1 MKTKLNIN
9 SKFIATMLFTM
20 AMLWLPQICSR
31 VMAQE
36 AYAVFDATTGTLT
49 FKYDNNKPAG
59 AYEMNIGKKD
69 PGWLTHKEA
78 VNRVV
83 FDASF
88 AQARPT
94 SCYAWFSSFY
104 NLTRITGLK
113 NLNTEKV
120 ETMCCMFNGCTKLT
134 SLDLSTF
141 NTQNVKDMSDMFDYC
156 IQLTSLNLDNF
167 NTQNVEKMYQMFV
180 NCKKIQKLN
189 LYSFDTS
196 KVKSMASMFNNC
208 SALKTII
215 VSEKFVTKAVTSAS
229 NMFGSC
235 KELNGANKYQPGKNG
250 IEYANYTTGY
260 FTPKKQ
266 ISFAKYNTTDKSLTF
281 YYDYNTN
288 MTETSYE
295 MNEGTTKPG
304 WNKHSSSVKS
314 VVFDKSFAVVRPT
327 SCYYWFSSFMNLT
340 NINGIEYLN
349 TEDVENMA
357 FMFNNCSKIQP
368 LNLTNFNT
376 AKVKNMSSMFEN
388 CTALRRIIVSNKF
401 VTTSVTE
408 STNMFY
414 NSKRLNGATKYD
426 YKNYDKTMA
435 NYTKG
440 YFSLKKQIGIAK
452 YDDTDKSLTFYYDYN
467 TNMTT
472 NAYELNEGDANPD
485 WLSINNQ
492 NSIKSVT
499 FDASFAVVRPKSCY
513 SWFDLFENLT
523 SITGI
528 ENLNTENVTNMHS
541 MFKGCSSLKSL
552 DVSHFD
558 TKNVEDMA
566 YMFDNCQGL
575 TELNVSKFDTQKV
588 EAMNYMFNECINI
601 SSLDVSNFNT
611 EKVNNMNSMFA
622 GCIKL
627 SQLNLSSFDT
637 QDVIKMMRM
646 FCNCNA
652 LKTIFVSDKFVTTSV
667 SYGTDMFKF
676 CRPLKGYVKY
686 KNGNDGIEYANYQTG
701 YFTKYIG
708 TLGEEIIGAAG
719 ETLEADNLDLTGDK
733 DFAITESFVAKTATY
748 DRNTTATWGTLC
760 LPFEV
765 TLTDKNFRAF
775 TLLSATAD
783 VVELK
788 EVETSIAAGTPV
800 IIKMSDNATNLNIV
814 ETGKEI
820 KTAAM
825 VGSSTSDGNYKLVG
839 LYTKKMFDETDNNC
853 FILKNDK
860 LMNPAKIL
868 LGTTTKAVGA
878 KAFRAYMEG
887 NSSESGAKIFS
898 LDISDSTTAI
908 DNLNA
913 LADSKAEYYN
923 MQGHRL
929 NNLQKG
935 INIVKRNGKTMK
947 VIIK

>member
-1 MKTKLNIN
+1 MKTKLNFN

-59 AYEMNIGKKD
+59 AYEMNKGEID
-69 PGWLTHKEA
+69 PGWYKHGSYVKC
-78 VNRVV
+78 VV
-83 FDASF
+83 FEPSF

-94 SCYAWFSSFY
+94 SCYAWFSSFED
-104 NLTRITGLK
+104 LTSITGLQY
-113 NLNTEKV
+113 LNTEKV
-120 ETMCCMFNGCTKLT
+120 ETMKYMFNGCENLT

-141 NTQNVKDMSDMFDYC
+141 NTQNVKDMDDMFDYC
-156 IQLTSLNLDNF
+156 INLTSLNLDNF
-167 NTQNVEKMYQMFV
+167 NTQNVENMYQMFV
-180 NCKKIQKLN
+180 NCQKIQKLN

-196 KVKSMASMFNNC
+196 KVKSMDYMFYNC
-208 SALKTII
+208 PALETIF
-215 VSEKFVTKAVTSAS
+215 VSEKFVITALESTDDI
-229 NMFGSC
+229 F
-235 KELNGANKYQPGKNG
+235 LNCENLKGANEYQSG
-250 IEYANYTTGY
+250 
-260 FTPKKQ
+260 Q
-266 ISFAKYNTTDKSLTF
+266 
-281 YYDYNTN
+281 
-288 MTETSYE
+288 
-295 MNEGTTKPG
+295 
-304 WNKHSSSVKS
+304 
-314 VVFDKSFAVVRPT
+314 
-327 SCYYWFSSFMNLT
+327 
-340 NINGIEYLN
+340 
-349 TEDVENMA
+349 
-357 FMFNNCSKIQP
+357 
-368 LNLTNFNT
+368 
-376 AKVKNMSSMFEN
+376 
-388 CTALRRIIVSNKF
+388 
-401 VTTSVTE
+401 
-408 STNMFY
+408 
-414 NSKRLNGATKYD
+414 
-426 YKNYDKTMA
+426 
-435 NYTKG
+435 
-440 YFSLKKQIGIAK
+440 
-452 YDDTDKSLTFYYDYN
+452 
-467 TNMTT
+467 
-472 NAYELNEGDANPD
+472 
-485 WLSINNQ
+485 
-492 NSIKSVT
+492 
-499 FDASFAVVRPKSCY
+499 
-513 SWFDLFENLT
+513 
-523 SITGI
+523 
-528 ENLNTENVTNMHS
+528 
-541 MFKGCSSLKSL
+541 
-552 DVSHFD
+552 
-558 TKNVEDMA
+558 
-566 YMFDNCQGL
+566 
-575 TELNVSKFDTQKV
+575 
-588 EAMNYMFNECINI
+588 
-601 SSLDVSNFNT
+601 
-611 EKVNNMNSMFA
+611 
-622 GCIKL
+622 
-627 SQLNLSSFDT
+627 
-637 QDVIKMMRM
+637 
-646 FCNCNA
+646 
-652 LKTIFVSDKFVTTSV
+652 
-667 SYGTDMFKF
+667 
-676 CRPLKGYVKY
+676 
-686 KNGNDGIEYANYQTG
+686 DGIEYANYQTG

-719 ETLEADNLDLTGDK
+719 KTLEADNLDLTGDK

-868 LGTTTKAVGA
+868 LETTTKAVGT

>member
-1 MKTKLNIN
+1 
-9 SKFIATMLFTM
+9 
-20 AMLWLPQICSR
+20 
-31 VMAQE
+31 
-36 AYAVFDATTGTLT
+36 
-49 FKYDNNKPAG
+49 
-59 AYEMNIGKKD
+59 
-69 PGWLTHKEA
+69 
-78 VNRVV
+78 
-83 FDASF
+83 
-88 AQARPT
+88 
-94 SCYAWFSSFY
+94 
-104 NLTRITGLK
+104 
-113 NLNTEKV
+113 
-120 ETMCCMFNGCTKLT
+120 
-134 SLDLSTF
+134 
-141 NTQNVKDMSDMFDYC
+141 
-156 IQLTSLNLDNF
+156 
-167 NTQNVEKMYQMFV
+167 
-180 NCKKIQKLN
+180 
-189 LYSFDTS
+189 
-196 KVKSMASMFNNC
+196 
-208 SALKTII
+208 
-215 VSEKFVTKAVTSAS
+215 
-229 NMFGSC
+229 
-235 KELNGANKYQPGKNG
+235 
-250 IEYANYTTGY
+250 
-260 FTPKKQ
+260 
-266 ISFAKYNTTDKSLTF
+266 
-281 YYDYNTN
+281 
-288 MTETSYE
+288 
-295 MNEGTTKPG
+295 
-304 WNKHSSSVKS
+304 
-314 VVFDKSFAVVRPT
+314 
-327 SCYYWFSSFMNLT
+327 
-340 NINGIEYLN
+340 
-349 TEDVENMA
+349 
-357 FMFNNCSKIQP
+357 
-368 LNLTNFNT
+368 
-376 AKVKNMSSMFEN
+376 
-388 CTALRRIIVSNKF
+388 
-401 VTTSVTE
+401 
-408 STNMFY
+408 
-414 NSKRLNGATKYD
+414 
-426 YKNYDKTMA
+426 
-435 NYTKG
+435 
-440 YFSLKKQIGIAK
+440 
-452 YDDTDKSLTFYYDYN
+452 
-467 TNMTT
+467 
-472 NAYELNEGDANPD
+472 
-485 WLSINNQ
+485 
-492 NSIKSVT
+492 
-499 FDASFAVVRPKSCY
+499 
-513 SWFDLFENLT
+513 
-523 SITGI
+523 
-528 ENLNTENVTNMHS
+528 

-733 DFAITESFVAKTATY
+733 DFAITESFIAKTATY

-913 LADSKAEYYN
+913 VADSKAEYYN

>member
-1 MKTKLNIN
+1 
-9 SKFIATMLFTM
+9 
-20 AMLWLPQICSR
+20 
-31 VMAQE
+31 
-36 AYAVFDATTGTLT
+36 
-49 FKYDNNKPAG
+49 
-59 AYEMNIGKKD
+59 
-69 PGWLTHKEA
+69 
-78 VNRVV
+78 
-83 FDASF
+83 
-88 AQARPT
+88 
-94 SCYAWFSSFY
+94 
-104 NLTRITGLK
+104 
-113 NLNTEKV
+113 
-120 ETMCCMFNGCTKLT
+120 
-134 SLDLSTF
+134 
-141 NTQNVKDMSDMFDYC
+141 
-156 IQLTSLNLDNF
+156 
-167 NTQNVEKMYQMFV
+167 
-180 NCKKIQKLN
+180 
-189 LYSFDTS
+189 
-196 KVKSMASMFNNC
+196 
-208 SALKTII
+208 
-215 VSEKFVTKAVTSAS
+215 
-229 NMFGSC
+229 
-235 KELNGANKYQPGKNG
+235 
-250 IEYANYTTGY
+250 
-260 FTPKKQ
+260 
-266 ISFAKYNTTDKSLTF
+266 
-281 YYDYNTN
+281 
-288 MTETSYE
+288 
-295 MNEGTTKPG
+295 
-304 WNKHSSSVKS
+304 
-314 VVFDKSFAVVRPT
+314 
-327 SCYYWFSSFMNLT
+327 
-340 NINGIEYLN
+340 
-349 TEDVENMA
+349 
-357 FMFNNCSKIQP
+357 
-368 LNLTNFNT
+368 
-376 AKVKNMSSMFEN
+376 
-388 CTALRRIIVSNKF
+388 
-401 VTTSVTE
+401 
-408 STNMFY
+408 
-414 NSKRLNGATKYD
+414 
-426 YKNYDKTMA
+426 
-435 NYTKG
+435 
-440 YFSLKKQIGIAK
+440 
-452 YDDTDKSLTFYYDYN
+452 
-467 TNMTT
+467 
-472 NAYELNEGDANPD
+472 
-485 WLSINNQ
+485 
-492 NSIKSVT
+492 
-499 FDASFAVVRPKSCY
+499 
-513 SWFDLFENLT
+513 
-523 SITGI
+523 
-528 ENLNTENVTNMHS
+528 
-541 MFKGCSSLKSL
+541 
-552 DVSHFD
+552 
-558 TKNVEDMA
+558 
-566 YMFDNCQGL
+566 
-575 TELNVSKFDTQKV
+575 
-588 EAMNYMFNECINI
+588 MNYMFNECINI

-686 KNGNDGIEYANYQTG
+686 QNGNDGIEYANYQTG

-719 ETLEADNLDLTGDK
+719 KTLEADNLDLTGDK

-814 ETGKEI
+814 ETGKKI

-868 LGTTTKAVGA
+868 QETTTKAVGA

-887 NSSESGAKIFS
+887 NSSESGAKMFS

-913 LADSKAEYYN
+913 VADSKAEYYN

-929 NNLQKG
+929 NYLQKG